1 MKYPMKL
8 WPLRPA
14 TRAGQNAIAIQM
26 IAIRIHHKINMSCPP
41 AFRAERC
48 YVLLNCSSGTGC
60 SPGSD
65 HRCTPRFPGEA
76 VDR

>member
-26 IAIRIHHKINMSCPP
+26 AAIKIHHKIDIMYPP
-41 AFRAERC
+41 SAFRAERSC
-48 YVLLNCSSGTGC
+48 VLLSGSADTG
-60 SPGSD
+60 
-65 HRCTPRFPGEA
+65 
-76 VDR
+76 